1 MQPTPTELVQWL
13 ERLSDLSFGTLV
25 LLILF
30 GNFAGWWVWGR
41 MHREMLASIAAEK
54 TKVEAERDEWK
65 DMALGLL
72 NPLEETLKRKRG

>member
-13 ERLSDLSFGTLV
+13 ERLSDLGFGTLV

-30 GNFAGWWVWGR
+30 GNFYGIWVWGR
-41 MHREMLASIAAEK
+41 LHREQIAAKEADRS
-54 TKVEAERDEWK
+54 KVEAEKDEWK